1 MDFSASFVIPFVIG
15 CAVMFSVIAYKYVRW
30 SLRLP
35 KRDKILVKKNFWSTE
50 TLKGIGEAVS
60 ECLLHRRIFKINP
73 VLGYMH
79 MSLATGW
86 FLLIVAGWVETAV
99 YLGGKTAPLH
109 GHVFFKYFMQ
119 DTPHRTLWGI
129 DFNNVMDALLL
140 LVLSG
145 VALAWFKRL
154 KSRMLGMKRTTRHT
168 AGDRAAMSALWFV
181 FPLRLAAESITAALY
196 ANGGFL
202 TGTIGAFLAERISPD
217 TLTAMQQAAWW
228 CYSTAL
234 GVFFVAMPFSRYMHI
249 FTEVPLIFMRRW
261 GIRSSEKQSS
271 FDRFQTEACSRCG
284 ICIDPCQLQSA
295 AGIRDVQSVYFIRDR
310 RYGKL
315 TDRVADTCLMCGR
328 CESKC
333 PVGLELNM
341 LRLNSREAMH
351 GTPADTRYAYAETA
365 DRSSGEG
372 KVGYFAGCMTLLS
385 PKILVAMDDIF
396 KAAGEDVWHADKD
409 GGVCCGRPLKLS
421 GEVDAARRM
430 MQINKNLFAKHG
442 IETLVTSCPIC
453 LKVFREDYNLQGIEV
468 LHHSEYI
475 ERLVKSGRIS
485 PVHKNTRLTYH
496 DPCELGRGCGVYEAP
511 RNVLRAAATLLE
523 PAQSRE
529 DALCCGASLAA
540 TTLSDRQQTAI
551 ARDMT
556 EQLQATGA
564 EAIVTACP
572 LCKKTIARQADRP
585 VLDIAEVIS
594 GSLRS

>member
-35 KRDKILVKKNFWSTE
+35 KHDKILVKKNFWSTA
-50 TLKGIGEAVS
+50 TLKATGEAIS
-60 ECLLHRRIFKINP
+60 ECLLHRRIFRINP

-79 MSLATGW
+79 MSLAFGW
-86 FLLIVAGWVETAV
+86 FLLIVVGWIETIV
-99 YLGGKTAPLH
+99 YLGGRMVPLH

-119 DTPHRTLWGI
+119 DAPHQTLWGI
-129 DFNNVMDALLL
+129 NFNNVMDALLL

-145 VALAWFKRL
+145 VALAWFKRIR
-154 KSRMLGMKRTTRHT
+154 SRMLGMKRTTRHT
-168 AGDRAAMSALWFV
+168 AGDRVAMTALWFV
-181 FPLRLAAESITAALY
+181 FPLRLAAESITAAIY

-202 TGTIGAFLAERISPD
+202 TGSIGAFLGAHISSEA
-217 TLTAMQQAAWW
+217 LQTAQQAAWW
-228 CYSTAL
+228 CYSIAL

-261 GIRSSEKQSS
+261 GIKSTEKQSS

-295 AGIRDVQSVYFIRDR
+295 AGIKDVQSVYFIRDR
-310 RYGKL
+310 RYGML

-328 CESKC
+328 CEIKC
-333 PVGLELNM
+333 PVGLELNT
-341 LRLNSREAMH
+341 LRLNSRETLH
-351 GTPADTRYAYAETA
+351 GTPADNRYAYAESA
-365 DRSSGEG
+365 DRSSGKG
-372 KVGYFAGCMTLLS
+372 RVGYFAGCMTLLS
-385 PKILVAMDDIF
+385 PKILKAMDDIF
-396 KAAGEDVWHADKD
+396 DAAGEDVWHADRD

-442 IETLVTSCPIC
+442 IKTLVTSCPIC

-475 ERLVKSGRIS
+475 ERLMAERRIKTAC
-485 PVHKNTRLTYH
+485 KNINVTYH
-496 DPCELGRGCGVYEAP
+496 DPCELGRGCGIYEAP

-523 PAQSRE
+523 PAQNRE
-529 DALCCGASLAA
+529 NSLCCGASLAA
-540 TTLSDRQQTAI
+540 TSIGDKQQMMI

-564 EAIVTACP
+564 DAIVTACP

-585 VLDIAEVIS
+585 VLDIAEVVRDS
-594 GSLRS
+594 MSE